1 MAATPQPRAH
11 IVGIDVGGTFT
22 DVVLFDASTGT
33 LSVAKVPSTTA
44 NQAVGVMAA
53 IHSVQPDLTLLE
65 RIAHGT
71 TVSTNTLLE
80 HAGARVALITTKGF
94 RDTIEI
100 GRTRRMLPSLYD
112 PTFVRPPPLVPRP
125 LRFEVAE
132 RLAADGGVIVPLDA
146 ADLDAAIEAIKAQ
159 DDVQDGVQDG
169 VAAIAI
175 CFLHAHANP
184 NHECLAAARV
194 QRAVSGIKVTTSAEV
209 VPEFRE
215 YERFSTTVINA
226 SLMPVMGRYISA
238 LDAALTEAGCGRR
251 LFTMSSS
258 GGTMDSELACRLP
271 VRTILSGPAGG
282 VAGSLRVANAIGLQ
296 NFITCDMGGTS
307 TDVCLVEGGQPDT
320 VTEVAFAGYPIKGH
334 QISIN
339 TVGAGGGS
347 LAYLEAGNIL
357 RVGPRSAGAQ
367 PGPACYG
374 YGGVEPTVTD
384 ANVVLGRIGTTRR
397 LGGHIAIHREHAV
410 RAIGALAERVG
421 SSGIGHL
428 AEGIIKIAVARM
440 ASAIREI
447 TIEKGHNPSDFA
459 LMAFGGA
466 GPMHAAALSEELGIR
481 QVVIPLHPG
490 NLSALGLIA
499 SDQRYDLVRTFL
511 RTLSTLEASEI
522 ETVLDTAEREAAVL
536 LAARGFTSDNI
547 RCEHTLDMRYVR
559 QAFEITV
566 ALPGRPVSREQLRA
580 CFLATYERHYG
591 HVDTASEIE
600 IVNLRTTAVGLTAK
614 PAMAS
619 LDKANGSLSEA
630 CLGSTDMIVGGSS
643 VKTALYDREK
653 LPCDESISGPCIIE
667 ELGATTVVLPGW
679 TCQRDSCGNLRL
691 KML

>member
-1 MAATPQPRAH
+1 MAATPQSRAH

-22 DVVLFDASTGT
+22 DLVLFDASTGT

-53 IHSVQPDLTLLE
+53 IHSVEPDLTRLE
-65 RIAHGT
+65 RLAHGT
-71 TVSTNTLLE
+71 TVSTNALLE

-132 RLAADGGVIVPLDA
+132 RLAADGSVIVPLDA
-146 ADLDAAIEAIKAQ
+146 AELDAAIDAIKA
-159 DDVQDGVQDG
+159 QDG

-175 CFLHAHANP
+175 CFLHAYANP
-184 NHECLAAARV
+184 KHECLAAARV

-282 VAGSLRVANAIGLQ
+282 VAGSLWVANAIGLQ

-307 TDVCLVEGGQPDT
+307 TDVCLVDAGQPDT

-347 LAYLEAGNIL
+347 LAYPEAGNIL

-374 YGGVEPTVTD
+374 HGGVEPTVTD
-384 ANVVLGRIGTTRR
+384 ANVALNRMGTTRR
-397 LGGHIAIHREHAV
+397 LGGHIEIHRERAV

-421 SSGIGHL
+421 SADISHL

-466 GPMHAAALSEELGIR
+466 GPMHAAALAEELGIR
-481 QVVIPLHPG
+481 EVVIPLHPG
-490 NLSALGLIA
+490 NLSALGLIV

-511 RTLSTLEASEI
+511 RTLSKLEASEI
-522 ETVLDTAEREAAVL
+522 ETALDTAEREAAAL
-536 LAARGFTSDNI
+536 LAARGFTSDNN
-547 RCEHTLDMRYVR
+547 RFEHTLDMRYVR

-580 CFLATYERHYG
+580 SFLATYERHYG
-591 HVDTASEIE
+591 HTDTASEIE

-614 PAMAS
+614 PTMAI
-619 LDKANGSLSEA
+619 LDEANGSLSEA
-630 CLGSTDMIVGGSS
+630 CLGSANMIVGGSS

-653 LPCDESISGPCIIE
+653 LPCGESVSGACIIE
-667 ELGATTVVLPGW
+667 EPGATTVLLPGW
-679 TCQRDSCGNLRL
+679 TCQRDTYGNLRL
-691 KML
+691 NML

>member
-1 MAATPQPRAH
+1 MAATPQSRAH

-53 IHSVQPDLTLLE
+53 IHSVEPDLTRLE
-65 RIAHGT
+65 RLAHGT
-71 TVSTNTLLE
+71 TVSTNALLE

-132 RLAADGGVIVPLDA
+132 RLAADGSVIVPLDA
-146 ADLDAAIEAIKAQ
+146 ADLDAAIDAIKA
-159 DDVQDGVQDG
+159 QDG

-175 CFLHAHANP
+175 CFLHAYANP
-184 NHECLAAARV
+184 KHECLAAARV

-226 SLMPVMGRYISA
+226 SLMPVMGRYIGA
-238 LDAALTEAGCGRR
+238 LDAALTEAGCGGR

-282 VAGSLRVANAIGLQ
+282 VAGSLWVANAIGLQ

-307 TDVCLVEGGQPDT
+307 TDVCLVEAGQPDT

-374 YGGVEPTVTD
+374 HGGVEPTVTD
-384 ANVVLGRIGTTRR
+384 ANVALDRMDTTRR
-397 LGGHIAIHREHAV
+397 LGGHIEIHRERAV
-410 RAIGALAERVG
+410 RAIGVLAERVG
-421 SSGIGHL
+421 SADISHL

-481 QVVIPLHPG
+481 EVVIPLHPG

-511 RTLSTLEASEI
+511 RMLSKLEASEI
-522 ETVLDTAEREAAVL
+522 ETALDTAEREAAAL

-547 RCEHTLDMRYVR
+547 RFEHTLDMRYVR

-566 ALPGRPVSREQLRA
+566 ALPGRPVSREELRA
-580 CFLATYERHYG
+580 SFLATYERHYG

-614 PAMAS
+614 PTMGS
-619 LDKANGSLSEA
+619 LDEANGSLSEA
-630 CLGSTDMIVGGSS
+630 CLGSTDMIVAGST

-653 LPCDESISGPCIIE
+653 LPCGESVSGPCIIE

-679 TCQRDSCGNLRL
+679 TCQRDTYGNLRL
-691 KML
+691 KTL